1 MQSTIQH
8 RHKNVNGSIFQADEV
23 INIYIKYVPIDVKSI
38 ASKNTSAGSNLW
50 LCIRIDCS
58 MKHNFLSCKKFDHS
72 IHMRVTIYIAKQ
84 LKSFQ
89 VLNILFSSK
98 TCLNLLSVIENVD
111 AGKRGLDIAN
121 IPCIYNIFV
130 NSYDVHFSR

>member
-1 MQSTIQH
+1 M
-8 RHKNVNGSIFQADEV
+8 NGSIFLVDEV

-38 ASKNTSAGSNLW
+38 ASKNKSAGSNLW
-50 LCIRIDCS
+50 LCIRMDCS

-72 IHMRVTIYIAKQ
+72 IQMRVTIYIAKQ

-89 VLNILFSSK
+89 VFNALFSSK
-98 TCLNLLSVIENVD
+98 TCLDLLSVIENVD
-111 AGKRGLDIAN
+111 AGYFLRFLSDLKKRGLDIAN

-130 NSYDVHFSR
+130 NTYDVHFSR

>member
-1 MQSTIQH
+1 MNAI
-8 RHKNVNGSIFQADEV
+8 NYQAETKLKICGNLCNEEKL
-23 INIYIKYVPIDVKSI
+23 INIYEELVSNDVKSI
-38 ASKNTSAGSNLW
+38 ASKNKSAGSNLW

-111 AGKRGLDIAN
+111 AGYSLRFLSD
-121 IPCIYNIFV
+121 
-130 NSYDVHFSR
+130 